1 MSDQL
6 ELEEATISELGDR
19 LARGELTAVALTEA
33 YLARI
38 ESLDWNGPCV
48 RSVIETNP
56 DAPEIAAAL
65 DRERRSG
72 HVRGPLHGIPILV
85 KDNIDTGD
93 RMTTAAGSLALLG
106 HRAAEDAT
114 VVRKLREAGAVVL
127 GKLNM
132 SEWANFRSPH
142 STSGWSGRGGQCR
155 NPFALDRTPWGSSS
169 GSGAAA
175 SASFAAATIGTETD
189 GSIVLP
195 AAACGVVGV
204 KPTVGL
210 TSRRG
215 VIPVSTSQDSVGPL
229 GRTVADAA
237 AVLSAIAGDDGGVTR
252 DYTRCL
258 KADALN
264 GARIGVPR
272 DVYFGYSDKADAVI
286 EEAIAVLRE
295 LAAVVVDPADI
306 PSAPHLTFLGSELT
320 VLLYETKAGLDD
332 YLRRL
337 EPEAAVHSLA
347 ELIAFNEE
355 HADEELVFFGQE
367 FHVLAEQ
374 KGPLS
379 EREYVESLAQSRRH
393 AREEGIDAV
402 MDTHR
407 LDALVMP
414 TTSPAWKIDPIV
426 GDNIQG
432 MGSSPAAQAGY
443 PLVTVPAGYAHGLPI
458 GLLFTGRAHSEPML
472 LALAFAYEQ
481 ATKHRTAP
489 GFADALPAE
498 RLAALSATDGDTSRR
513 NRRQED

>member
-1 MSDQL
+1 MSDL
-6 ELEEATISELGDR
+6 ELEEATIAELRDR
-19 LARGELTAVALTEA
+19 LARGELTAAALTEA

-38 ESLDWNGPCV
+38 ESLDWGGPYV

-56 DAPEIAAAL
+56 DAPEIATAL

-72 HVRGPLHGIPILV
+72 RVRSPLHGIPILV

-93 RMTTAAGSLALLG
+93 RMMTTAGSLALRG

-114 VVRKLREAGAVVL
+114 VVRRLREAGAVVL

-142 STSGWSGRGGQCR
+142 STSGWSARGGQCR

-169 GSGAAA
+169 GSAAAA

-237 AVLSAIAGDDGGVTR
+237 AVLSAIAGGDGTSAAPQ
-252 DYTRCL
+252 DYTRFL

-272 DVYFGYSDKADAVI
+272 EVYFGYSDKADAVI

-295 LAAVVVDPADI
+295 LGAVVVDPADI
-306 PSAPHLTFLGSELT
+306 PTATHLTFLGSELT

-332 YLRRL
+332 YLGRL

-355 HADEELVFFGQE
+355 HADEELAFFGQE
-367 FHVLAEQ
+367 FHVLAQ
-374 KGPLS
+374 SKGPLG
-379 EREYVESLAQSRRH
+379 EPEYLEALVQSRRR
-393 AREEGIDAV
+393 AREDGIDAV
-402 MDTHR
+402 LERHR

-414 TTSPAWKIDPIV
+414 TTSPAWKIDPVV

-458 GLLFTGRAHSEPML
+458 GLLFTGRAHSEPTL
-472 LALAFAYEQ
+472 LTLAYAYEQ
-481 ATKHRTAP
+481 ATKHRRAP
-489 GFADALPAE
+489 GFAPVLPFE
-498 RLAALSATDGDTSRR
+498 HSAAVDATDA
-513 NRRQED
+513 